1 MKYYMYND
9 YFLENSKNIKNILIE
24 RYKVLLI
31 FVEQKTNLPSKL
43 LTDQWLICFRYK
55 KYKNTF
61 KDFLQH

>member
-43 LTDQWLICFRYK
+43 LTDQ
-55 KYKNTF
+55 
-61 KDFLQH
+61 